1 MHTAISDFTEVL
13 GSVALNKSSL
23 LWCIREKKRWKT
35 RKSIEGIGEEMADNS
50 VWRFINLKCT
60 FSSNTGD

>member
-23 LWCIREKKRWKT
+23 LSCIRKKKRDGKLE
-35 RKSIEGIGEEMADNS
+35 KA
-50 VWRFINLKCT
+50 LKALVRRWQII
-60 FSSNTGD
+60 